1 MQQIEKATHNRMR
14 RRWLVIAHVVGLICF
29 SSAQFLGWLSPGGV
43 IRFFAEPAGYVAAL
57 FLGAPVDASSGTVQL
72 LHPRI
77 DIAITDACSGFDFFS
92 LVLALWVGWMVYCFQ
107 GSMRRYLW
115 LFMVLPSAWL
125 ITLLGNVSRIVCATH
140 ARLLTPPSLSSSFD
154 GIIHQSVGV
163 VVFLSVLILFWKIL
177 TKYYERN
184 CRA

>member
-1 MQQIEKATHNRMR
+1 
-14 RRWLVIAHVVGLICF
+14 
-29 SSAQFLGWLSPGGV
+29 
-43 IRFFAEPAGYVAAL
+43 
-57 FLGAPVDASSGTVQL
+57 
-72 LHPRI
+72 
-77 DIAITDACSGFDFFS
+77 
-92 LVLALWVGWMVYCFQ
+92 
-107 GSMRRYLW
+107 MRRYLW